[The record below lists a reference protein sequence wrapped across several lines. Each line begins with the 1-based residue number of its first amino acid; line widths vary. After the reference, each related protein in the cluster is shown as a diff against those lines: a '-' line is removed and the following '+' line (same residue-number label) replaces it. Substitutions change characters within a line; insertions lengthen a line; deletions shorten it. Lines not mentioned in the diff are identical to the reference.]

1 MQFLYND
8 SKNNPPPAARDAP
21 FAQGGQK
28 CWVLTRGH
36 LLQTV
41 GSFHVYISFYRKYT
55 CTHAK
60 LQSTFRMFCAI
71 LLCGKFRL
79 NFKQRKDRC
88 YANAAYCA
96 E

>member
-1 MQFLYND
+1 MFMLCFLPEY
-8 SKNNPPPAARDAP
+8 A
-21 FAQGGQK
+21 
-28 CWVLTRGH
+28 CILE
-36 LLQTV
+36 
-41 GSFHVYISFYRKYT
+41 
-55 CTHAK
+55 K